1 MARRRTG
8 SRPYRRTARVNELV
22 REIVAEEL
30 QVIGDERLEFVS
42 ITGVEVDAELRTG
55 TVFFDTPW
63 GDEAEDVVVA
73 EALEGYRVRL
83 QRAIADQARM
93 RRTPELSFRPDQGVR
108 AGLRVESILRDL
120 GPLPDDEG
128 PAVEGPAV
136 EGPSVEG
143 KVSGDPGAGDDV
155 PGGDAPRGDVPD
167 DAGAAD

>member
-30 QVIGDERLEFVS
+30 QVIGDERLELVTV
-42 ITGVEVDAELRTG
+42 TGVEVDAELRTG
-55 TVFFDTPW
+55 VVYFDTPW
-63 GDEAEDVVVA
+63 GDRADDALVA

-93 RRTPELSFRPDQGVR
+93 RRTPELSFRADEGVR

-120 GPLPDDEG
+120 GPLPEAG
-128 PAVEGPAV
+128 
-136 EGPSVEG
+136 
-143 KVSGDPGAGDDV
+143 GAGEVADE
-155 PGGDAPRGDVPD
+155 PGDADR
-167 DAGAAD
+167 

>member
-30 QVIGDERLEFVS
+30 QVIGDERLEFVT

-55 TVFFDTPW
+55 AVFFDTPW
-63 GDEAEDVVVA
+63 GDRAEDAVVA
-73 EALEGYRVRL
+73 EALEGHRVRL

-93 RRTPELSFRPDQGVR
+93 RRTPELSFRPDEGVR

-120 GPLPDDEG
+120 GPLPDEASPEEG
-128 PAVEGPAV
+128 DTVARDTV
-136 EGPSVEG
+136 
-143 KVSGDPGAGDDV
+143 AGDA
-155 PGGDAPRGDVPD
+155 GSRGDAPGEALPG
-167 DAGAAD
+167 DAGVAD

>member
-30 QVIGDERLEFVS
+30 QIIGDERLELVT

-55 TVFFDTPW
+55 VVFFDTPW
-63 GDEAEDVVVA
+63 ADAADDAVVA

-83 QRAIADQARM
+83 QRAIGDQARM
-93 RRTPELSFRPDQGVR
+93 RRTPELSFRADQGVR

-120 GPLPDDEG
+120 EPDAGQDADASTADRADLADAGGDPTVDQGP
-128 PAVEGPAV
+128 
-136 EGPSVEG
+136 
-143 KVSGDPGAGDDV
+143 SGDPGDTGVAG
-155 PGGDAPRGDVPD
+155 
-167 DAGAAD
+167 

>member
-30 QVIGDERLEFVS
+30 QIIGDERLELVT

-55 TVFFDTPW
+55 RVYFDTPW
-63 GDEAEDVVVA
+63 ADRADDTLAA
-73 EALEGYRVRL
+73 EALESHRGRL

-93 RRTPELSFRPDQGVR
+93 RRTPELSFHPDEGVR

-120 GPLPDDEG
+120 GPQAEG
-128 PAVEGPAV
+128 AAPGSASETGGIA
-136 EGPSVEG
+136 
-143 KVSGDPGAGDDV
+143 DPGEADSGAPDA
-155 PGGDAPRGDVPD
+155 DAPGHVD
-167 DAGAAD
+167 